1 MKNISVEIVLAR
13 AAEIE
18 KLPGR
23 SDTTAN
29 IVRAYRELTNTSLNE
44 ALEWFKNNG

>member
-1 MKNISVEIVLAR
+1 MKTVSIEEVLKK

-23 SDTTAN
+23 SDASAN
-29 IVRAYRELTNTSLNE
+29 IVRAYRELTGANLKTALNW
-44 ALEWFKNNG
+44 LENS